1 MNASGGRNLRRTA
14 ILGGLGFLLLVLVL
28 TTVFGKKGLIEI
40 TRTRRQYSVLLQ
52 EVERLRREK
61 ARLESEIAALQAN
74 PKAVESEA
82 REKLWLTRPDEKV
95 IIRK

>member
-1 MNASGGRNLRRTA
+1 MSDSGGRNLRRTV
-14 ILGGLGFLLLVLVL
+14 ILGGLGFLLLVLAL
-28 TTVFGKKGLIEI
+28 TTVFGKKGLLEI
-40 TRTRRQYSVLLQ
+40 TRTRRQYAALLE

-61 ARLESEIAALQAN
+61 ARLEAEIAALQAN

-82 REKLWLTRPDEKV
+82 REKLWLMKPDEKV